1 MCDFLSVSPEEESVI
16 VVSVTAA
23 GLSLLLLLLL
33 LLSVRV
39 DGVVAVRICGGGYF
53 LKKLRSRG
61 GSCCASRICDSI
73 AAAIVVGIEP
83 ME

>member
-1 MCDFLSVSPEEESVI
+1 MCDFLSVSPDEESVI

-23 GLSLLLLLLL
+23 GLSLLL

-73 AAAIVVGIEP
+73 AAAIVGGIEP

>member
-23 GLSLLLLLLL
+23 GLSLLLLLL

-73 AAAIVVGIEP
+73 AAAIVGGTKP
-83 ME
+83 MD

>member
-23 GLSLLLLLLL
+23 GLSLLLL

-73 AAAIVVGIEP
+73 AAAIVGGMVS